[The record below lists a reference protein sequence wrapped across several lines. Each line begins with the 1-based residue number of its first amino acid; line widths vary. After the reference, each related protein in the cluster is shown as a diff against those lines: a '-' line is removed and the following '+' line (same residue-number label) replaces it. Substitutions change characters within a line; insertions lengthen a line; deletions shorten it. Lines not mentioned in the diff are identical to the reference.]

1 LTASNRGIVRRPT
14 RLRLSNR
21 RLSYLLAMEK
31 VLNILQ
37 EFGLTFVPLFV
48 AMDAVGVLPI
58 LVPLTQD
65 MKAKERSRTVRLA
78 VITALGLGLGFV
90 AIGKGIFL
98 FLGIEVSDF
107 LIAGGL
113 ILFLLAAKD
122 LITGKMVEA
131 QASVGADMLGVVP
144 IGTPLVV
151 GPAVLTTLLI
161 LIDQYSIIIV
171 IISFVLNLV
180 IGWLLFTQANRVVA
194 FLGQGG
200 VRATSKIVS
209 LFLAAIAIKMIRQGI
224 LQVLG

>member
-1 LTASNRGIVRRPT
+1 
-14 RLRLSNR
+14 
-21 RLSYLLAMEK
+21 MEK
-31 VLNILQ
+31 VLQILQ

-48 AMDAVGVLPI
+48 AMDAIGVLPI
-58 LVPLTQD
+58 LLPLTQD
-65 MKAKERSRTVRLA
+65 MKAKERRRVVRLA
-78 VITALGLGLGFV
+78 VITALVLGLGFV
-90 AIGKGIFL
+90 VIGKGIFL

-107 LIAGGL
+107 LVAGGL

-122 LITGKMVEA
+122 LITGKMMEA

-171 IISFVLNLV
+171 LVSFILNLA
-180 IGWLLFTQANRVVA
+180 IAWLLFAQANRVVA

-200 VRATSKIVS
+200 VRAISKVVS

>member
-1 LTASNRGIVRRPT
+1 
-14 RLRLSNR
+14 
-21 RLSYLLAMEK
+21 MEK
-31 VLNILQ
+31 VLQILQ

-48 AMDAVGVLPI
+48 AMDAIGVLPI
-58 LVPLTQD
+58 LLPLTQD
-65 MKAKERSRTVRLA
+65 MKAKERRRVVRLA
-78 VITALGLGLGFV
+78 VITALVLGLGFV
-90 AIGKGIFL
+90 VIGKGIFL

-107 LIAGGL
+107 LVAGGL

-122 LITGKMVEA
+122 LITGKMMEA

-171 IISFVLNLV
+171 LVSFILNLA
-180 IGWLLFTQANRVVA
+180 IAWLLFAQANRVVA

-209 LFLAAIAIKMIRQGI
+209 LFLAAIAIKMIRQGV

>member
-1 LTASNRGIVRRPT
+1 
-14 RLRLSNR
+14 
-21 RLSYLLAMEK
+21 MEK
-31 VLNILQ
+31 VLQVLQ

-48 AMDAVGVLPI
+48 AMDAIGVLPI

-65 MKAKERSRTVRLA
+65 MKAKGRSRTVRLA

-90 AIGKGIFL
+90 AIGKGIFI

-107 LIAGGL
+107 LVAGGL

-122 LITGKMVEA
+122 LITGKMIEA
-131 QASVGADMLGVVP
+131 QTSVGADMLGVVP

-161 LIDQYSIIIV
+161 LVDQYSIVIV
-171 IISFVLNLV
+171 IFSFILNLV
-180 IGWLLFTQANRVVA
+180 IAWLLFAQANRVVA

-209 LFLAAIAIKMIRQGI
+209 LFLAAIAIKMIRQGV

>member
-1 LTASNRGIVRRPT
+1 
-14 RLRLSNR
+14 
-21 RLSYLLAMEK
+21 MEK
-31 VLNILQ
+31 VLHILQ

-48 AMDAVGVLPI
+48 AMDAIGVLPI

-90 AIGKGIFL
+90 AVGKGVFL
-98 FLGIEVSDF
+98 LLGIEVADF
-107 LIAGGL
+107 LVAGGI

-144 IGTPLVV
+144 LGTPLVV

-171 IISFVLNLV
+171 IVSFILNLT
-180 IGWLLFTQANRVVA
+180 IGWLLFTQANRVVR

-209 LFLAAIAIKMIRQGI
+209 LFLAAIAVKMIRQG
-224 LQVLG
+224 VLGF

>member
-1 LTASNRGIVRRPT
+1 
-14 RLRLSNR
+14 
-21 RLSYLLAMEK
+21 MEK
-31 VLNILQ
+31 VLQILQ

-48 AMDAVGVLPI
+48 AMDAIGVLPI
-58 LVPLTQD
+58 LLPLTQD
-65 MKAKERSRTVRLA
+65 MKANARRRVVRLA
-78 VITALGLGLGFV
+78 VITALVLGLGFV
-90 AIGKGIFL
+90 VIGKGIFL

-107 LIAGGL
+107 LVAGGL

-131 QASVGADMLGVVP
+131 QALVGADMLGVVP

-171 IISFVLNLV
+171 LVSFILNLA
-180 IGWLLFTQANRVVA
+180 IAWLLFAQANRVVA

-209 LFLAAIAIKMIRQGI
+209 LFLAAIAIKMIRQGV

>member
-1 LTASNRGIVRRPT
+1 
-14 RLRLSNR
+14 
-21 RLSYLLAMEK
+21 MEK
-31 VLNILQ
+31 VLQILQ

-48 AMDAVGVLPI
+48 AMDAIGVLPI
-58 LVPLTQD
+58 LLPLTQD
-65 MKAKERSRTVRLA
+65 MKAKERRRVVRLA
-78 VITALGLGLGFV
+78 VITALVLGLGFV
-90 AIGKGIFL
+90 VIGKGIFL

-107 LIAGGL
+107 LVAGGL

-122 LITGKMVEA
+122 LITGKMMEA

-171 IISFVLNLV
+171 LVSFILNLA
-180 IGWLLFTQANRVVA
+180 IAWLLFAQANRVVA

>member
-1 LTASNRGIVRRPT
+1 
-14 RLRLSNR
+14 
-21 RLSYLLAMEK
+21 MEK
-31 VLNILQ
+31 VLQILQ

-48 AMDAVGVLPI
+48 AMDAIGVLPI
-58 LVPLTQD
+58 LVPLTQE
-65 MKAKERSRTVRLA
+65 MKTKGRSRTVRLA

-90 AIGKGIFL
+90 AIGKGIFI
-98 FLGIEVSDF
+98 FLGIDVSDF
-107 LIAGGL
+107 LVAGGL
-113 ILFLLAAKD
+113 ILFLLAAKE
-122 LITGKMVEA
+122 LITGKMLEA

-161 LIDQYSIIIV
+161 LTDQYSVVIV
-171 IISFVLNLV
+171 IFSFIVNLA
-180 IGWLLFTQANRVVA
+180 IAWLLFAQANRVVA

-209 LFLAAIAIKMIRQGI
+209 LFLAAIAIKMIRQGV

>member
-1 LTASNRGIVRRPT
+1 
-14 RLRLSNR
+14 
-21 RLSYLLAMEK
+21 MEK
-31 VLNILQ
+31 VLQILQ

-48 AMDAVGVLPI
+48 AMDAIGVLPI
-58 LVPLTQD
+58 LLPLTQD
-65 MKAKERSRTVRLA
+65 MKAKERRRVVRLA
-78 VITALGLGLGFV
+78 VITALVLGLGFV
-90 AIGKGIFL
+90 VIGKGIFL

-107 LIAGGL
+107 LVAGGL

-122 LITGKMVEA
+122 LITGKMMEA

-171 IISFVLNLV
+171 IVSFIINLA
-180 IGWLLFTQANRVVA
+180 IAWLLFAQANRVVA

-209 LFLAAIAIKMIRQGI
+209 LFLAAIAIKMIRQGV

>member
-1 LTASNRGIVRRPT
+1 
-14 RLRLSNR
+14 
-21 RLSYLLAMEK
+21 MDK

-58 LVPLTQD
+58 LVPLTGD
-65 MKAKERSRTVRLA
+65 MKPAQRNRTVRLA

-107 LIAGGL
+107 LIGGGL

-122 LITGKMVEA
+122 MITGKMLEA

-161 LIDQYSIIIV
+161 LTDQYSIIIV
-171 IISFVLNLV
+171 TISFVINLA
-180 IGWLLFTQANRVVA
+180 IGWLLFSQANRVVG

-200 VRATSKIVS
+200 VRATSKIIS

>member
-1 LTASNRGIVRRPT
+1 
-14 RLRLSNR
+14 
-21 RLSYLLAMEK
+21 MEK
-31 VLNILQ
+31 VLQILQ

-107 LIAGGL
+107 LVAGGL
-113 ILFLLAAKD
+113 ILFLLAARD
-122 LITGKMVEA
+122 LITGKMIEA

-161 LIDQYSIIIV
+161 LVDQYSIIIV
-171 IISFVLNLV
+171 IVSFILNLV
-180 IGWLLFTQANRVVA
+180 IAWLLFAQASRVMS

-209 LFLAAIAIKMIRQGI
+209 LFLAAIAIKMIRQGVM
-224 LQVLG
+224 QVLG

>member
-1 LTASNRGIVRRPT
+1 
-14 RLRLSNR
+14 
-21 RLSYLLAMEK
+21 MEK
-31 VLNILQ
+31 VLQILQ

-48 AMDAVGVLPI
+48 AMDAIGVLPI
-58 LVPLTQD
+58 LVPLTQG

-90 AIGKGIFL
+90 AIGKGIFI

-161 LIDQYSIIIV
+161 LVDQYSVIIV
-171 IISFVLNLV
+171 IFSFILNLA
-180 IGWLLFTQANRVVA
+180 IAWLLFAQANRVVA

-209 LFLAAIAIKMIRQGI
+209 LFLAAIAIKMIRQGV

>member
-1 LTASNRGIVRRPT
+1 
-14 RLRLSNR
+14 
-21 RLSYLLAMEK
+21 MEK
-31 VLNILQ
+31 VLSILQ

-58 LVPLTQD
+58 LIPLTED
-65 MKAKERSRTVRLA
+65 MKPVERNRTVRLA

-90 AIGKGIFL
+90 IIGKGVFL

-122 LITGKMVEA
+122 LVTGRMVDA
-131 QASVGADMLGVVP
+131 QASVGADMVGVVP

-151 GPAVLTTLLI
+151 GPAVLTTLLR
-161 LIDQYSIIIV
+161 LINQYSIVIVVVSFII
-171 IISFVLNLV
+171 NLA
-180 IGWLLFTQANRVVA
+180 IGWVLFTQASRVMR

-200 VRATSKIVS
+200 VRATSKVVS
-209 LFLAAIAIKMIRQGI
+209 LLLAAIAIKMIRQGI
-224 LQVLG
+224 MQVLG

>member
-1 LTASNRGIVRRPT
+1 
-14 RLRLSNR
+14 
-21 RLSYLLAMEK
+21 MEK
-31 VLNILQ
+31 VLQILQ

-48 AMDAVGVLPI
+48 AMDAIGVLPI
-58 LVPLTQD
+58 LIPLTQE
-65 MKAKERSRTVRLA
+65 MKAKERSRTVLLA

-98 FLGIEVSDF
+98 FLGIEISDF
-107 LIAGGL
+107 LVAGGL

-131 QASVGADMLGVVP
+131 QASVGADMVGVVP

-161 LIDQYSIIIV
+161 LTDQYSIVIV
-171 IISFVLNLV
+171 IVSFIVNLA
-180 IGWLLFTQANRVVA
+180 IAWLLLAQANRVVA

-209 LFLAAIAIKMIRQGI
+209 LFLAAIAIKMIRQGV
-224 LQVLG
+224 LAVLG

>member
-1 LTASNRGIVRRPT
+1 
-14 RLRLSNR
+14 
-21 RLSYLLAMEK
+21 MEK
-31 VLNILQ
+31 VIQILQ

-48 AMDAVGVLPI
+48 AMDAIGILAI

-65 MKAKERSRTVRLA
+65 MKVGERSRVVRLA
-78 VITALGLGLGFV
+78 MLTALGLGLGFV

-98 FLGIEVSDF
+98 FLGIEVADF
-107 LIAGGL
+107 LVAGGL

-122 LITGKMVEA
+122 LITGKMVDT

-144 IGTPLVV
+144 LGTPLVV

-161 LIDQYSIIIV
+161 LVDQYSIIIV
-171 IISFVLNLV
+171 IVSFIINLA
-180 IGWLLFTQANRVVA
+180 IAWLLFAQANRVVA

-224 LQVLG
+224 LGILG

>member
-1 LTASNRGIVRRPT
+1 
-14 RLRLSNR
+14 
-21 RLSYLLAMEK
+21 MEK
-31 VLNILQ
+31 MLQILQ

-48 AMDAVGVLPI
+48 AMDAIGVLPI

-90 AIGKGIFL
+90 AIGKGIFI

-107 LIAGGL
+107 LVAGGL
-113 ILFLLAAKD
+113 ILFLLAARD

-144 IGTPLVV
+144 LGTPLVV

-161 LIDQYSIIIV
+161 LVDQYSIIIV
-171 IISFVLNLV
+171 IVSFILNLV
-180 IGWLLFTQANRVVA
+180 IAWLLFAQANRVVA

-209 LFLAAIAIKMIRQGI
+209 LFLAAIAIKMIRQGV

>member
-1 LTASNRGIVRRPT
+1 
-14 RLRLSNR
+14 
-21 RLSYLLAMEK
+21 MEN
-31 VLNILQ
+31 VLQILQ

-48 AMDAVGVLPI
+48 AMDAIGVLPI

-65 MKAKERSRTVRLA
+65 MKPKERSRTVRLA

-107 LIAGGL
+107 LVAGGL
-113 ILFLLAAKD
+113 ILFLLAAKE
-122 LITGKMVEA
+122 LITGKMFEG
-131 QASVGADMLGVVP
+131 QASVGTDTLGVVP

-161 LIDQYSIIIV
+161 LTDQYSVLMV
-171 IISFVLNLV
+171 IFSFIANLA
-180 IGWLLFTQANRVVA
+180 IAWALLSQANRVMA

-200 VRATSKIVS
+200 VKATSKVVS
-209 LFLAAIAIKMIRQGI
+209 LFLAAIAIKMIRQGVME
-224 LQVLG
+224 VLG